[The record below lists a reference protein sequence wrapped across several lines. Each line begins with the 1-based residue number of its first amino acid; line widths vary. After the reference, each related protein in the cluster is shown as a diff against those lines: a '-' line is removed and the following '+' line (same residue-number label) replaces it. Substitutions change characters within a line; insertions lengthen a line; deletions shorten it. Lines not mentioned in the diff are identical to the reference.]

1 MSHIE
6 KLATRRKVTICRPG
20 LRIIVIINVILLNE
34 DFFYFILFW
43 TVPLHLRQPAFNMK
57 SVWIDACN
65 KLKLSAIK
73 ASRDP
78 IAMRIIET

>member
-1 MSHIE
+1 M
-6 KLATRRKVTICRPG
+6 KT
-20 LRIIVIINVILLNE
+20 
-34 DFFYFILFW
+34 FFYFILFW